1 LLKIAEE
8 FSLKSSPN
16 HLYQSN
22 NYAIQHLQAQRG
34 DKAVT
39 YQTLLYEK
47 KDGIGTVT
55 INRPEALNAFNSTVY
70 NELYD
75 IFEAIEKDT
84 DVRVVILRGSGEKA
98 FAAGSDVAE
107 MANMN
112 TLEIQKFMATIRKA
126 SDRIYSLSKPT
137 IAAISGYALGGGNE
151 LAMCCDLRIAS
162 EKARFGQP
170 EINLGLI
177 PGAGGTQRLPRLI
190 GAAKAKEM
198 IFLGDMI
205 DAATALNLGL
215 VNQVVPPEKLMEEAA
230 SWAAKLASKSAP
242 VLAMAK
248 LAINTGI
255 DTDMDSGL
263 DMEARCDALCFATED
278 QKEGMKAFLEK
289 RKAIFKNK

>member
-1 LLKIAEE
+1 MAYK
-8 FSLKSSPN
+8 
-16 HLYQSN
+16 
-22 NYAIQHLQAQRG
+22 
-34 DKAVT
+34 
-39 YQTLLYEK
+39 TLLYEK

-55 INRPEALNAFNSTVY
+55 LNRPEALNALNSTVY

-75 IFEAIEKDT
+75 VFESIEND
-84 DVRVVILRGSGEKA
+84 DGVRVVVLRGSGEKA

-112 TLEIQKFMATIRKA
+112 TLQIQKFMATIRKA
-126 SDRIYSLSKPT
+126 SDRIYNLSKPT
-137 IAAISGYALGGGNE
+137 VAAISGYALGGGCE
-151 LAMCCDLRIAS
+151 LAMCCDLRICS

-177 PGAGGTQRLPRLI
+177 PGAGGTQRLSRLI

-205 DAATALNLGL
+205 DAPTALSLGL
-215 VNQVVPPEKLMEEAA
+215 VNKVVPPENLMEEAEA
-230 SWAAKLASKSAP
+230 WAAKLASKSGP

-248 LAINTGI
+248 MAINTGL
-255 DTDMDSGL
+255 DTDIDSGL
-263 DMEARCDALCFATED
+263 DMEARCDALCFALKD

-289 RKAIFKNK
+289 RKAVFKNK

>member
-1 LLKIAEE
+1 M
-8 FSLKSSPN
+8 S
-16 HLYQSN
+16 
-22 NYAIQHLQAQRG
+22 
-34 DKAVT
+34 VT
-39 YQTLLYEK
+39 YKTILYEK
-47 KDGIGTVT
+47 ANNVAKVIL
-55 INRPEALNAFNSTVY
+55 NRPEALNALNSTVY

-75 IFEAIEKDT
+75 VFEAIEND
-84 DVRVVILRGSGEKA
+84 DEVRAVVLTGSGEKA

-107 MANMN
+107 MANMD
-112 TLEIQKFMATIRKA
+112 TIAAQKFMATIRKA

-177 PGAGGTQRLPRLI
+177 PGASGTQRLPRII
-190 GAAKAKEM
+190 GVAKAKEM

-215 VNQVVPPEKLMEEAA
+215 VNKVVPPDKLMEEAMA
-230 SWAAKLASKSAP
+230 WAEKLASKSSP

-248 LAINTGI
+248 MSINTGL
-255 DTDMDSGL
+255 DTDLASGL
-263 DMEARCDALCFATED
+263 IIETKCDALCFATED

-289 RKAIFKNK
+289 RKVVFKNK